1 MDELECV
8 CEQLPFLLRY
18 IHVSIQAENQ

>member
-1 MDELECV
+1 MDELECI

-18 IHVSIQAENQ
+18 IHVSMQAENQ